1 MAGAGFHPLQG
12 RENRV
17 VQGLSAMLNSGQ
29 EKTMTLAE
37 SVPGTESTVLYAAQG
52 AVAVVT
58 LNRPQALNS
67 FSRQMHHDLWAALD
81 RAEADPAIRA
91 LVITGAGRGFCAGA
105 DLSEF
110 DFAPGPDL
118 VERADPGPLIEQ
130 AFNPT
135 ARRLLALRM
144 PTVAAVNGV
153 AAGAGA
159 SLAMT
164 CDMAVAAP
172 GAGFIQAFS
181 KIGLVPDAGGSWL
194 LVQKLG
200 LARAMG
206 LALTGDKLTAAQ
218 AKEWGMV
225 WDVADDPLAAA
236 VALAQRLAV
245 MPTRALVATRHLL
258 REGITRTLD
267 RQLDAERDQQSAL
280 ARTHDY
286 IEGVTAFLEKR
297 PATFKGE

>member
-1 MAGAGFHPLQG
+1 
-12 RENRV
+12 
-17 VQGLSAMLNSGQ
+17 
-29 EKTMTLAE
+29 MTLCEPE
-37 SVPGTESTVLYAAQG
+37 SIAESTVLYTMQG
-52 AVAVVT
+52 AVAVLT
-58 LNRPQALNS
+58 LNRAQALNS

-81 RAEADPAIRA
+81 RAEADPMIRA

-110 DFAPGPDL
+110 DFAPGPNL
-118 VERADPGPLIEQ
+118 IERADPGPLIEQ

-172 GAGFIQAFS
+172 NASFIQAFS
-181 KIGLVPDAGGSWL
+181 KIGLIPDAGGSWL

-206 LALTGDKLTAAQ
+206 LALTGDKLSAAQ
-218 AKEWGMV
+218 AKEWGMI

-236 VALAQRLAV
+236 TALAQRLAA
-245 MPTRALVATRHLL
+245 MPTQALVATRHLL

-267 RQLDAERDQQSAL
+267 QQLDAERDQQSAL
-280 ARTHDY
+280 GRTHDY
-286 IEGVTAFLEKR
+286 LEGVTAFLEKR
-297 PATFKGE
+297 PAAFRGE

>member
-1 MAGAGFHPLQG
+1 MTHP
-12 RENRV
+12 
-17 VQGLSAMLNSGQ
+17 
-29 EKTMTLAE
+29 E
-37 SVPGTESTVLYAAQG
+37 SEPRTESTVLYAAQG

-81 RAEADPAIRA
+81 QAEADPAIRA
-91 LVITGAGRGFCAGA
+91 LVITGAGRAFCAGA

-110 DFAPGPDL
+110 DFTPGPNL
-118 VERADPGPLIEQ
+118 MERADPGPLIEQ

-159 SLAMT
+159 SLALT

-172 GAGFIQAFS
+172 TASFIQAFS

-206 LALTGDKLTAAQ
+206 LALTGDKLMAAQ

-225 WDVADDPLAAA
+225 WDVADDPLVAAIN
-236 VALAQRLAV
+236 LAQRLAV
-245 MPTRALVATRHLL
+245 MPTKALVATRHLL
-258 REGITRTLD
+258 QGGITRTLD
-267 RQLDAERDQQSAL
+267 RQLDEERDQQSAL
-280 ARTHDY
+280 SRTHDY
-286 IEGVTAFLEKR
+286 FEGVTAFLEKR
-297 PATFKGE
+297 PAAFKGE